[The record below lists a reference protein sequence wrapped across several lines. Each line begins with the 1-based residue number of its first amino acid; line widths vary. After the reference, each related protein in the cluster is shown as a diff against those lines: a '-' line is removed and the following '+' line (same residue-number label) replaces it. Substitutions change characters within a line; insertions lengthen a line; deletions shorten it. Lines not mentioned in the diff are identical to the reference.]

1 MGIMFQLENP
11 VRINIYILNVNCI
24 KLLMGGGSVMRLFQ
38 RMAAVAAAGMLLFA
52 SACGN
57 EAEGAE
63 QWITELE
70 SNGLSM
76 QKTDENPAAPVS
88 MNQESRVWVEDSTE
102 TKVAVYEFDSQ
113 EAAAEAEEQFQQ
125 EVTENGGWENISYR
139 TAVSGSMFLYTYN
152 EDSYAFSAFM
162 DKVSL
167 PS

>member
-1 MGIMFQLENP
+1 MFQLEIP
-11 VRINIYILNVNCI
+11 VRINVYILNTNILIFCG
-24 KLLMGGGSVMRLFQ
+24 KRGAEMRLFK
-38 RMAAVAAAGMLLFA
+38 RMAAGAAAGVLLFA

-57 EAEGAE
+57 DAEGAE
-63 QWITELE
+63 QWITKLE

-76 QKTDENPAAPVS
+76 QETDENPAAPVS
-88 MNQESRVWVEDSTE
+88 MDHESEMWEEDSTN
-102 TKVAVYEFDSQ
+102 TRVAVYEFDSRD
-113 EAAAEAEEQFQQ
+113 AAAEAEERFQQ

-139 TAVSGSMFLYTYN
+139 TAVSGSMFLYAYN

>member
-1 MGIMFQLENP
+1 
-11 VRINIYILNVNCI
+11 
-24 KLLMGGGSVMRLFQ
+24 MRLFK
-38 RMAAVAAAGMLLFA
+38 RMAAGAAAGVLLFA

-57 EAEGAE
+57 DAEGAE
-63 QWITELE
+63 QWITKLE

-76 QKTDENPAAPVS
+76 QETDENPAAPVS
-88 MNQESRVWVEDSTE
+88 MDHESEMWEEDSTN
-102 TKVAVYEFDSQ
+102 TRVAVYEFDSRD
-113 EAAAEAEEQFQQ
+113 AAAEAEERFQQ

-139 TAVSGSMFLYTYN
+139 TAVSGSMFLYAYN

>member
-1 MGIMFQLENP
+1 
-11 VRINIYILNVNCI
+11 
-24 KLLMGGGSVMRLFQ
+24 MRLFNK
-38 RMAAVAAAGMLLFA
+38 MAGVAAAGMLLFA

-76 QKTDENPAAPVS
+76 QETEENPAAPVS
-88 MNQESRVWVEDSTE
+88 MDQESEMWEEDSTN

-113 EAAAEAEEQFQQ
+113 DAAVQAEEQFQQ
-125 EVTENGGWENISYR
+125 EVTENGGWESVSYR
-139 TAVSGSMFLYTYN
+139 TAVSGSMFLYAYN

>member
-1 MGIMFQLENP
+1 
-11 VRINIYILNVNCI
+11 
-24 KLLMGGGSVMRLFQ
+24 MRLFNNIT
-38 RMAAVAAAGMLLFA
+38 AGAAAGVLLLA
-52 SACGN
+52 SACGSD
-57 EAEGAE
+57 AEGAE

-76 QKTDENPAAPVS
+76 QETEENPAAPVS
-88 MNQESRVWVEDSTE
+88 MNHGSEMWEEDSTN
-102 TKVAVYEFDSQ
+102 TKVSVYEFDSRD
-113 EAAAEAEEQFQQ
+113 AAVQAEEQFQQ

-139 TAVSGSMFLYTYN
+139 TAVSGSMFLCAYN